1 MSNVGADESIV
12 VTLTEWSSADSGMNP
27 ALRGLSLPAGAPR
40 VLATKLKDRLEILPA
55 FDGLEIRSTS
65 FVGRIDVGPLRIAI
79 EPKLEG
85 LPLTRLMRYAYGI
98 GDLDVVGPTR
108 AATSREGIVDL
119 LVNLLCVEVSGL
131 HARGLIRRYQV
142 KEAMLASP
150 RGRLR
155 VDEIV
160 RRGGVREA
168 GLPCC
173 FHQRSTNWSLNQIV
187 LAGLMHA
194 ARLAEDAVLRHRC
207 HRLVQMFMDVEPAP
221 CLSAQ
226 QTGEALR
233 HLDRI
238 TGGYEPALNLIRLLL
253 EGSGFAFQE
262 ASATTSAHV
271 SGFLFDMNVFF
282 QRLLSRFLR
291 EHLVS
296 ARLVDELQIRDLYR
310 YVPDANPQGLAV
322 PRPRPDYA
330 LYHGKAL
337 SRFLDAKYRDIW
349 RKKLRPEWL
358 YQLSLYAMASPE
370 PTSVIL
376 YPSMDAAASE
386 ARLQVCRPVADAG
399 SDACVVTRP
408 VDMNRLSALLAPGL
422 KNLVARQTYAEQL
435 AAL

>member
-1 MSNVGADESIV
+1 MMNDAAAVESVV
-12 VTLTEWSSADSGMNP
+12 VTLAEWSTADFGTHP
-27 ALRGLSLPAGAPR
+27 VLRGRSLPAGAPR
-40 VLATKLKDRLEILPA
+40 VLAAKLKDRVEILST
-55 FDGLEIRSTS
+55 FDGMEIRSTS

-98 GDLDVVGPTR
+98 RDLDVMDPTR
-108 AATSREGIVDL
+108 TATSREGIVDL
-119 LVNLLCVEVSGL
+119 LVNLLCVEASGL
-131 HARGLIRRYQV
+131 HTRGLIRRYETR
-142 KEAMLASP
+142 EAMLASP

-155 VDEIV
+155 MDEIV

-168 GLPCC
+168 ALPCR
-173 FHQRSTNWSLNQIV
+173 FHQRSANWSLNQLIR
-187 LAGLMHA
+187 AGLMHA
-194 ARLAEDAVLRHRC
+194 ARLAEDEVLRHRC

-221 CLSAQ
+221 RLSAQ
-226 QTGEALR
+226 QIGAALR
-233 HLDRI
+233 QLDR
-238 TGGYEPALNLIRLLL
+238 TTDGYAPTLNLIQLLL

-262 ASATTSAHV
+262 APATAHV

-386 ARLQVCRPVADAG
+386 ARLQVCRLVTDAG
-399 SDACVVTRP
+399 SDAFVVTRP

-422 KNLVARQTYAEQL
+422 KNLVARQAYAEKL